1 MRLWS
6 KLSVMLSALLSVA
19 CSVSP
24 PKDIKVVTPFDSQRY
39 LGFGTKSR
47 VWIIVLNAVCS
58 G

>member
-39 LGFGTKSR
+39 LGTGTKSR

-58 G
+58 R

>member
-24 PKDIKVVTPFDSQRY
+24 PKDIKVVTLSTVSVISAPVRN
-39 LGFGTKSR
+39 R
-47 VWIIVLNAVCS
+47 AS
-58 G
+58 GSSF

>member
-39 LGFGTKSR
+39 LGTVR
-47 VWIIVLNAVCS
+47 NRAS
-58 G
+58 GSSF

>member
-39 LGFGTKSR
+39 LGTWYEIARLDHRFERGCSR
-47 VWIIVLNAVCS
+47 
-58 G
+58 

>member
-24 PKDIKVVTPFDSQRY
+24 PKDIKVVTLSTVSVISAP
-39 LGFGTKSR
+39 GTKSR

-58 G
+58 K

>member
-24 PKDIKVVTPFDSQRY
+24 PKDIKVVTPFDSQRSVP
-39 LGFGTKSR
+39 GTKSR

-58 G
+58 R

>member
-24 PKDIKVVTPFDSQRY
+24 PKDIKVVTLSTVSARH
-39 LGFGTKSR
+39 LVR
-47 VWIIVLNAVCS
+47 NRAS
-58 G
+58 GSSF